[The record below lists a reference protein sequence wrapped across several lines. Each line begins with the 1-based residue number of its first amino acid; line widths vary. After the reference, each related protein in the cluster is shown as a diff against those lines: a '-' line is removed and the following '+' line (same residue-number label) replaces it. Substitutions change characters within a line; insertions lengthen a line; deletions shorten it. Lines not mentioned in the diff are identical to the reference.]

1 MRSKRD
7 CNQNHE
13 IKDGFQGSVQQ
24 GHTDSRKQDHKGY
37 GFRSRTKPGRKRCIK
52 AWRKIT
58 VFTVCMAK
66 LCPENTGNKMKKDIT
81 GTCIMSSHKKI
92 KSGVWTTEPFKDQV
106 YLSSPTMHGTEL
118 AYVQKAYDSG
128 WMSTVGENI
137 DSIERLAEAYTGVR
151 HAVALSCGTAAL
163 HLAVKL
169 AAQRL
174 YHTST
179 GISTPDGPGYGGSLL
194 GRRVFCSD
202 LTFAA
207 TVSPVVYEGAE
218 PVFVDVEPQ
227 TWNMDPAALERAFEL
242 YPDVKLVVFAHLYG
256 TPGMILEIKEICRR
270 HDALL
275 IEDAA
280 ESLGASI
287 QGRQTG
293 SFGDYGIISF
303 NGNKIITG
311 SAGGMLLAA
320 DEQSACTA
328 RKWSTQS
335 REQAPWYQH
344 EQLGYNYRISNVVA
358 GIVRGQWAYLD
369 EHIQKKKVVYDR
381 YRKGLADLAV
391 SMNPTGNGSPNYW
404 LGCLLIE
411 KESMCECERTD
422 TSESY
427 IPAPGKSCPAQ
438 ILEALA
444 SIRAEGRPVWKPM
457 HMQGLYRNHD
467 FVTRTGSRRAGDG
480 EFPDHKSRMGV
491 SEDLFARGL
500 CLPSDIKMKAWQQDR
515 IIHVIRQC
523 FR

>member
-1 MRSKRD
+1 MSGHNNSRPLS
-7 CNQNHE
+7 
-13 IKDGFQGSVQQ
+13 GTVQ
-24 GHTDSRKQDHKGY
+24 
-37 GFRSRTKPGRKRCIK
+37 
-52 AWRKIT
+52 
-58 VFTVCMAK
+58 
-66 LCPENTGNKMKKDIT
+66 
-81 GTCIMSSHKKI
+81 
-92 KSGVWTTEPFKDQV
+92 PFEEQV

-137 DSIERLAEAYTGVR
+137 DSIEHLAAAYTGVR
-151 HAVALSCGTAAL
+151 HAVALTCGTAAL

-179 GISTPDGPGYGGSLL
+179 GISTPDGPGCGGSLL

-207 TVSPVVYEGAE
+207 TVSPVVYEGGE
-218 PVFVDVEPQ
+218 PVFVDVETE
-227 TWNMDPAALERAFEL
+227 TWNMDPAALERAFEI
-242 YPDVKLVVFAHLYG
+242 YPDVKLVVFVHLYG
-256 TPGMILEIKEICRR
+256 TPGRIPEIKEICRR
-270 HDALL
+270 HGALL

-311 SAGGMLLAA
+311 SAGGMLLVR

-335 REQAPWYQH
+335 REPAPWYQH

-369 EHIQKKKVVYDR
+369 EHIRRKKDIYDR
-381 YRKGLADLAV
+381 YREGLADLPV
-391 SMNPTGNGSPNYW
+391 SMNPTGNGSPSYW
-404 LGCLLIE
+404 LGCLLIAAD
-411 KESMCECERTD
+411 SMCEYKRTD
-422 TSESY
+422 NSETY
-427 IPAPGKSCPAQ
+427 TTAQGRSCPAQ
-438 ILEALA
+438 ILEALS

-467 FVTRTGSRRAGDG
+467 FVTVTGSRRAGGG
-480 EFPDHKSRMGV
+480 EFPDHGNGAGV
-491 SEDLFARGL
+491 SADLFARGL
-500 CLPSDIKMKAWQQDR
+500 CLPSDIKMTAWQQER
-515 IIHVIRQC
+515 IIHMIRKC